1 MQGLREMACLPQQAQ
16 MHRLRVALL
25 VEEVVRAALSVLLRH
40 GSRPVGDHASGY
52 DVTVVGLM

>member
-1 MQGLREMACLPQQAQ
+1 MACLPQQAR